1 MLGHILLLT
10 AGNSQVAGL
19 RVEGEER
26 EVHGARQRQRYP
38 AMKMREMCFHRSLQ
52 PTGTILNDVRTE
64 RRNGWLPGCCVDS
77 TQFKSNIL
85 TRLIGGGI

>member
-52 PTGTILNDVRTE
+52 PTGTIINGIRTKVRNS
-64 RRNGWLPGCCVDS
+64 RHSKGGYVDS
-77 TQFKSNIL
+77 ML
-85 TRLIGGGI
+85 L

>member
-1 MLGHILLLT
+1 MLGHKLLT

-38 AMKMREMCFHRSLQ
+38 AMKIREMCFHRSLQ
-52 PTGTILNDVRTE
+52 PTGTFLNDVGTE
-64 RRNGWLPGCCVDS
+64 LLNRRLSKREVAW
-77 TQFKSNIL
+77 IL
-85 TRLIGGGI
+85 FC